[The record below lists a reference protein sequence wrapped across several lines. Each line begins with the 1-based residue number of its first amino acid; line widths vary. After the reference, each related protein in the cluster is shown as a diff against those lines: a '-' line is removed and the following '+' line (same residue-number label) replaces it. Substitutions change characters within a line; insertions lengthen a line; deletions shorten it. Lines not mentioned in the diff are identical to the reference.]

1 MRSRR
6 SSHDAPCPF
15 RRDKL
20 RPVAKSRGMGLAD
33 PLKLSKNIEYAKASF
48 ERFEPRPGRLRSLA
62 RVKRLLNQSVVDRA
76 REHGNVVLLV
86 QTSRAFSSQRI
97 IHNLCEA
104 IASRQ

>member
-1 MRSRR
+1 MSDIRQWLT
-6 SSHDAPCPF
+6 D
-15 RRDKL
+15 L
-20 RPVAKSRGMGLAD
+20 GLERYGD
-33 PLKLSKNIEYAKASF
+33 IF
-48 ERFEPRPGRLRSLA
+48 ERFEPRPGHLRSLA